1 MYIFYVSLLI
11 IILIFIFIQKYN
23 IYVIENFSARVYS
36 QKKFDK
42 FILNK
47 SSNTSYKIGLKDV
60 KIQREN
66 CFQKCNAQDCIKLY
80 MKTANHKRCTECQK
94 NEKKCFNKLDTLGA
108 CDTCGDNLKKM
119 NCNHKN
125 NIGCTNP
132 DDIYGLEGVEPYYIE
147 VASNNSNSPFDKKC
161 IFCWELSS
169 FL

>member
-1 MYIFYVSLLI
+1 MYIYFILLFI
-11 IILIFIFIQKYN
+11 IIFIIIFVQKYN
-23 IYVIENFSARVYS
+23 IYVIEKFNSKVLS

-47 SSNTSYKIGLKDV
+47 PSNKSYKIGLKDV

-80 MKTANHKRCTECQK
+80 MKTKNYNRCNECQK
-94 NEKKCFNKLDTLGA
+94 DEKKCYNKLYTLGD
-108 CDTCGDNLKKM
+108 CNTCGENLKRL

-125 NIGCTNP
+125 DIGCTNP
-132 DDIYGLEGVEPYYIE
+132 DDIFGLDGVEPYYVE

-161 IFCWELSS
+161 IFCWELDS
-169 FL
+169 FI